1 MANSN
6 SLILTLKT
14 SPEIILVKDT
24 KTQEITVGD
33 NKYEVV
39 LKGLSFMKKMYEPGL
54 ITADIQFKLS
64 GGTVWKTISKKD
76 LDTTFKSMEAEL
88 AYGKA
93 EKDKDGKW
101 TFPNK
106 TTICS
111 SYYIYQINARY
122 LSDSLFATMVIQ
134 SVDKQLTIEEGCYS
148 YVSQRLCRDIIEG
161 RKNEFALPY
170 KTTDH
175 VGYNYDNL
183 KVICTEA
190 AHKEAI
196 FPYLVQYNESY
207 YDFLVRTCNRWGEF
221 LYFEDGKL
229 TIGYDNSKTTDVKSY
244 SCYSFCNLNM
254 SSTTPTAVTNISETA
269 TYDEHMLGT
278 KLEKGNYDTLRGV
291 MGCSTENGGD
301 VWAAK
306 IIGNLLSS
314 GKNLFD
320 YIVDTVVD
328 ETIARQ
334 QAKDKVDNN
343 NDNFA
348 KNYFNPGDKPAPE
361 VLAHYDSAKS
371 QYNEFSDIDPHLKS
385 ELYKK
390 VLRAEVEASI
400 DAVTI
405 NFDTSYFHLK
415 LGDIIT
421 INSNSQKYIVI
432 QVNTNEEEDLV
443 IDFDNKTTKKVSK
456 TTFQVIATKIDPA
469 GSLFY
474 PTLHPAGHIR
484 ISGPQHAK
492 VVKESAK
499 DPTRQGRVQVQFPW
513 QKDNT
518 PWLEFARPGG
528 NKGTGTYNHHYKDEE
543 VLVAFVNGNIERPYV
558 MGALATG
565 KQSVPASTYTNE
577 IVHVTPGGQAIKMSD
592 GTGAG
597 FTALLAGL
605 SPTWKI
611 VQGFYPGS
619 SLPGLDFD
627 KSKNFE
633 GSIELADKYGMYSI
647 KGSTDG
653 RNVTIKSPFGD
664 VKLNAFTGIT
674 ISAPNGDVKIAG
686 KNVTIEAGNNLTL
699 TSGKNIKDGFW
710 ASYNNDSYAL
720 GNFSATLLAAI
731 SKKTAALAGGFIDLT
746 VPRHIIEVFMRPI
759 EGKLQVKSNRYLA
772 LEAGNGKTSYP
783 ADAFQKSGYTRF
795 GISAIRNKS
804 TAGKQKTQDELIRNQ
819 FMKINEL
826 ANAIKNEY
834 FYTYINTRCTI
845 NSLKLMIAENTVG
858 DKKPCKPINDILDT
872 LWDNNNSNVQDVAG
886 FDGILKDVDNDDNL
900 TDEFIKFYL
909 PQYSPE
915 RDGRRKKI
923 FVRQFKKRQEEV
935 KKSILQSITQI
946 KLSIFELKNVDI
958 QSIVNARGFDQKAKT
973 ALSDKSFKEK
983 WNKIFDDDN
992 FKHFESA
999 WNGDLMDKYK
1009 RMLRRKCYI
1018 ALVNAYGFERAAT
1031 GGVAGIGAKAPDAP
1045 DPFADNIEA
1054 AWNTYVNSIQSLP
1067 KIKAD
1072 KNIAADF
1079 AQKYL
1084 GDPFFKQIGL
1094 DLLNDAFD
1102 CKAFGVGSKGKI
1114 LFSSGQGTMMLENDI
1129 MRANVDEAEDT
1140 DYGARSV
1147 TGKVAELRNMMNL

>member
-14 SPEIILVKDT
+14 SSEIILVKDT
-24 KTQEITVGD
+24 KTQEITVGE

-39 LKGLSFMKKMYEPGL
+39 LKDLSFMKKMYEPGL

-161 RKNEFALPY
+161 RKREFALPY

-229 TIGYDNSKTTDVKSY
+229 TIGYDKSKTTDVNKYSSY
-244 SCYSFCNLNM
+244 NYCNLNT

-371 QYNEFSDIDPHLKS
+371 QYNEFSDIEPILKTD
-385 ELYKK
+385 LYKN
-390 VLRAEVEASI
+390 VLRAEVEASLE
-400 DAVTI
+400 AVCI
-405 NFDTSYFHLK
+405 NFDTTYFHLK
-415 LGDIIT
+415 LGDVIT
-421 INSNSQKYIVI
+421 IDGDGQKYIVI
-432 QVNTNEEEDLV
+432 QVNTNEKEDMV

-456 TTFQVIATKIDPA
+456 TTFQVIATKMDPA

-565 KQSVPASTYTNE
+565 DQSVPASTYINE

-746 VPRHIIEVFMRPI
+746 VPRHLIEVFMRPI

-772 LEAGNGKTSYP
+772 LEAGNGKTEYP
-783 ADAFQKSGYTRF
+783 VDAFQKSDYKRF
-795 GISAIRNKS
+795 GVATWRGKS
-804 TAGKQKTQDELIRNQ
+804 TAAKQAAQDTMIRNQ
-819 FMKINEL
+819 FRLVNEL
-826 ANAIKNEY
+826 ANAVNDE
-834 FYTYINTRCTI
+834 FFNPYISTRSAV
-845 NSLKLMIAENTVG
+845 NSFKIIMAENTVG
-858 DKKPCKPINDILDT
+858 DKKPCKPINDILNAIWADT
-872 LWDNNNSNVQDVAG
+872 NCSVQDIIG

-915 RDGRRKKI
+915 RDGRRKKV
-923 FVRQFKKRQEEV
+923 FVRLFKKRQAVV
-935 KKSILQSITQI
+935 KNDFIQSVGLI
-946 KLSIFELKNVDI
+946 KLGIFNLKNVDMK
-958 QSIVNARGFDQKAKT
+958 SIVDARNFEPKAKT
-973 ALSDKSFKEK
+973 ALSNDSFLEK
-983 WNKIFDDDN
+983 CKQLFNNDDL
-992 FKHFESA
+992 KHFEAIWSA
-999 WNGDLMDKYK
+999 DFMAKFK
-1009 RMLRRKCYI
+1009 KAIRRKCFI
-1018 ALVNAYGFERAAT
+1018 ELVKAYGFQRAAT
-1031 GGVAGIGAKAPDAP
+1031 GGIAGVGAKAPDAP
-1045 DPFADNIEA
+1045 DPFADNIEG

-1067 KIKAD
+1067 KIKE
-1072 KNIAADF
+1072 KSIAGDF

-1084 GDPFFKQIGL
+1084 GDPFFKQIGF

-1129 MRANVDEAEDT
+1129 MRANVDGAEDANF
-1140 DYGARSV
+1140 GGRNVA
-1147 TGKVAELRNMMNL
+1147 GKVAELRNLMNS